1 MPVTKTHLDADQR
14 GVAFLCQPLTE
25 EERRDLNLFM
35 EREEFGGAVAIEGE
49 DKVVYRL
56 PAGTDDAAHTK
67 IEHLED
73 YLNRLQAQRP
83 HYDGETLGES

>member
-35 EREEFGGAVAIEGE
+35 EREDFAGAVAIEGE

-56 PAGTDDAAHTK
+56 PAGTDEVAHAK
-67 IEHLED
+67 IGHLEE
-73 YLNRLQAQRP
+73 YLNGLQAARP
-83 HYDGETLGES
+83 HYEDEASDMP